1 MYRYHFLPGTNSSLL
16 GRIGG
21 VSDSG
26 LSIGIPRV
34 SLIEWLKCDR
44 EGSDSQYHNRFTSKD
59 GSLFIDMNET
69 WLPSIYMKEMTLLSR
84 KTGAF
89 TFFLLSV
96 SYCPHTQIQKNL
108 KLIFK
113 KIRESTL
120 WRTEELQTY
129 SKNRS
134 KCILLLW
141 VWPLTLEYSI
151 LFFFSFYLLIP
162 QTVIKMC
169 EPNTD
174 KEMSGYIFYHCIS
187 AKTTTRINPRYVP
200 QPVVPLA
207 AGAVNERL
215 SDNNIL
221 KL

>member
-69 WLPSIYMKEMTLLSR
+69 WLPSIYMKEMTLLAR

-141 VWPLTLEYSI
+141 IWPLTLEYSI
-151 LFFFSFYLLIP
+151 LFFFFILSSHSTNCNKDVWTKHQQGNVRIHILSLHIS
-162 QTVIKMC
+162 Q
-169 EPNTD
+169 NHDTD
-174 KEMSGYIFYHCIS
+174 KPTVCAAARCATCSRGS
-187 AKTTTRINPRYVP
+187 KWKTVR
-200 QPVVPLA
+200 
-207 AGAVNERL
+207 
-215 SDNNIL
+215 
-221 KL
+221 